1 MDTAKQINEF
11 SKKLDII
18 VKLLALSV
26 IGDGN
31 QKEQISKLLSAGLTA
46 TQVADVLGKPINLIT
61 AYSSQIK
68 KSKFQKA
75 KSG

>member
-1 MDTAKQINEF
+1 MDTSKQINDF

-26 IGDGN
+26 VGNGN

-46 TQVADVLGKPINLIT
+46 TQVADVLGKSVNLIT

-68 KSKFQKA
+68 KSKAQKT
-75 KSG
+75 KNG